1 MTRFSVYSASTD
13 PTRLYSTDDSAGDT
27 AEAADID
34 AESTV
39 ATVWA
44 GDRPHD
50 LVVDLGRRR
59 LWWAFQADRE
69 TKARRTGHFIAA
81 YQSDSEL
88 FRGVAEELRRLHD
101 TDGWALPHTGDIA
114 TEAGYQLWRLPST
127 VERESAFDR
136 LVERVRDG
144 NRASLRVGMESYR
157 SAFTT
162 VRALDDAGVKCTVA
176 VDERRDVATGDGVDL
191 LLVPGADADFEILSA
206 QGSDT
211 LRSDTPAA
219 SGVVTADAQPGTD
232 GGRTQ
237 PRRADTGRGSWTGE
251 SPSIDGFA
259 VRIAGVVLV
268 GLLGFSAFSFVT
280 RQPVQPIS
288 GLATFGGFLGA
299 LGAVAVWHATGDSNE
314 PLERWLRSHEE
325 RVLVLVA
332 LGTFAGFVYPR
343 LLWELG
349 DNGFLFGSLASLS
362 GSIPATVVYVGGLFA
377 ITVAVLRSGP
387 STDRV
392 QPLTEERSR
401 RLAAAF
407 VVYGLCLLIATGLAQ
422 GLWYAVIPAT

>member
-1 MTRFSVYSASTD
+1 
-13 PTRLYSTDDSAGDT
+13 
-27 AEAADID
+27 
-34 AESTV
+34 
-39 ATVWA
+39 
-44 GDRPHD
+44 
-50 LVVDLGRRR
+50 
-59 LWWAFQADRE
+59 
-69 TKARRTGHFIAA
+69 
-81 YQSDSEL
+81 
-88 FRGVAEELRRLHD
+88 
-101 TDGWALPHTGDIA
+101 
-114 TEAGYQLWRLPST
+114 
-127 VERESAFDR
+127 
-136 LVERVRDG
+136 
-144 NRASLRVGMESYR
+144 
-157 SAFTT
+157 
-162 VRALDDAGVKCTVA
+162 
-176 VDERRDVATGDGVDL
+176 
-191 LLVPGADADFEILSA
+191 
-206 QGSDT
+206 
-211 LRSDTPAA
+211 
-219 SGVVTADAQPGTD
+219 
-232 GGRTQ
+232 
-237 PRRADTGRGSWTGE
+237 
-251 SPSIDGFA
+251 
-259 VRIAGVVLV
+259 VVLV

-332 LGTFAGFVYPR
+332 PGTFAGFVYPR